1 METDKLNLKKFKN
14 DVLAVQIS
22 EILTEAILDG
32 VLKCGDRLGEL
43 ELQKQFG
50 ISRSPLREAFRDL
63 EKKGLVVIIPRR
75 GAFVREISR
84 RDIEE
89 NFPVRASLE
98 GLAASL
104 TFKQMKPE
112 TLRTLKGSLDK
123 MQKAVRK
130 QDLKSY
136 FLHHRRFHESFIEGS
151 ENSLLIDLLTNLR
164 MHSLWYRFS
173 YKYYQEDLPK
183 SLAVHQ
189 KIYRLF
195 ANPRTESKELEE
207 TVKAHIEAGM
217 ERFMAYLEA
226 GREKDEG

>member
-1 METDKLNLKKFKN
+1 METLKINLEKFKT
-14 DVLAVQIS
+14 DVLATQIS

-32 VLKCGDRLGEL
+32 VLKSGDHLGEL

-63 EKKGLVVIIPRR
+63 EKKGLVIIIPRK

-112 TLRTLKGSLDK
+112 DLSMLKESLDK
-123 MQKAVRK
+123 MQKAARK

-136 FLHHRRFHESFIEGS
+136 FLYHRRFHEFFIEGS
-151 ENSLLIDLLTNLR
+151 ENKLLIDLLTNLR

-195 ANPRTESKELEE
+195 ANPDTDPKELEE
-207 TVKAHIEAGM
+207 TVKAHIEAGT

-226 GREKDEG
+226 GREKNER